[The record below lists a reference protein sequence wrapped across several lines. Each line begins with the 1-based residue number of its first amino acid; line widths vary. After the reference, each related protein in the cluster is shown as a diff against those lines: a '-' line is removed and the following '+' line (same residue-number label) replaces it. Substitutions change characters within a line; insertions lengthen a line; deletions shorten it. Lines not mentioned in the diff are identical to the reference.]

1 MDSKELRELI
11 DLISRSNFSTFELER
26 EGLRLRLVKGE
37 AVSGEPVRA
46 VPYVGVPVPAT
57 PVAAPASSSADA
69 AGAQPAV
76 VDESLVE
83 LTSPIVGTFYR
94 SPSPGAPPFVEPG
107 TRVRKG
113 QVLCIIEAMKLM
125 NEIEAEVEAEVVEA
139 CVENGQPVEF
149 GEVLFR
155 LRPSA

>member
-1 MDSKELRELI
+1 MDTKELRDLI

-26 EGLRLRLVKGE
+26 EGLKLRLVKE
-37 AVSGEPVRA
+37 DSAPPAPLHAVA
-46 VPYVGVPVPAT
+46 HVGVPVAAT
-57 PVAAPASSSADA
+57 PVVLPG
-69 AGAQPAV
+69 AGEDGATGGEGRAMDP
-76 VDESLVE
+76 SLVE

-94 SPSPGAPPFVEPG
+94 SPSPSAPMFVEVG
-107 TRVRKG
+107 SRVRKG

-125 NEIEAEVEAEVVEA
+125 NEIESEIEAEVVEV

-155 LRPSA
+155 LRPTA